1 MPLKSVTRGVG
12 TLFTTLVVFSMS
24 GVVEFKKYP
33 LAQKLESKKGLQC
46 VVLAKSVV
54 IITCAIGITK
64 VEAAGKH

>member
-1 MPLKSVTRGVG
+1 MTGGVG
-12 TLFTTLVVFSMS
+12 TLFTTLV
-24 GVVEFKKYP
+24 EFKKYQ

-54 IITCAIGITK
+54 IITCAIAITK